1 MDTRFLAP
9 IPNDDLFS
17 ERCWQA
23 VIHRDA
29 RADGEF
35 VYAVR
40 TTGVYCRPS
49 CPSRAARRQ
58 NVTFFR
64 SGELAAAAGYRPCK
78 RCRPDAPSQQ
88 QARATLV
95 RQACARIERSATPPT
110 LAQLAQQA
118 GMSPYHFQRVF
129 KAVAGISPKAYHKA
143 LQARRMTVALQSAP
157 SVTAAIHDAGFNS
170 SGRFYETAP
179 ARLGMSPGSYRKGGV
194 NEHIRYAVEPCALGW
209 IIVAAGK
216 GYAPSSLAMR
226 RRRWPN
232 AFGAGFRRP
241 GSSPPTTSSHT
252 GSARCWAISNSRE
265 AYWICRWTCRERY
278 FSSASGKPC
287 GRSRQGRPPAT
298 AKSPPASA
306 SRRRIVPWPMPA
318 PAIPWRSP
326 FPATAPCVP
335 TAASPATAGASCA
348 NANCCGGKM
357 KNDPANH
364 SANRPNPPVL
374 CSRHKKNRGRGPCS
388 ECKARLPAQRLTGP
402 SPRLRT
408 GLAAISSS
416 LRALMT

>member
-9 IPNDDLFS
+9 TPNADLFS

-23 VIHRDA
+23 VVHRDA

-95 RQACARIERSATPPT
+95 REACARIERSATPPT

-179 ARLGMSPGSYRKGGV
+179 ARLGMSPGSYRKGGAG
-194 NEHIRYAVEPCALGW
+194 EHIRYAVEPCALGW
-209 IIVAAGK
+209 IIVAATRQGLCAIEFGDAPQALAERIRSRFPQAGFEPADDVFK
-216 GYAPSSLAMR
+216 HWVSQVLGYLEQPRGVLDLPLDVQGTIFQQRVWQALRAIPAGQTASYGEIAARIGQPKAHRAVAHACACNPVAVAIPCHRAVRADGSLAGYRWGILRKRELLR
-226 RRRWPN
+226 RE
-232 AFGAGFRRP
+232 G
-241 GSSPPTTSSHT
+241 
-252 GSARCWAISNSRE
+252 E
-265 AYWICRWTCRERY
+265 
-278 FSSASGKPC
+278 K
-287 GRSRQGRPPAT
+287 
-298 AKSPPASA
+298 
-306 SRRRIVPWPMPA
+306 
-318 PAIPWRSP
+318 
-326 FPATAPCVP
+326 
-335 TAASPATAGASCA
+335 
-348 NANCCGGKM
+348 
-357 KNDPANH
+357 
-364 SANRPNPPVL
+364 
-374 CSRHKKNRGRGPCS
+374 
-388 ECKARLPAQRLTGP
+388 
-402 SPRLRT
+402 
-408 GLAAISSS
+408 
-416 LRALMT
+416 